1 MANEAVL
8 SKKVYKAQCE
18 ERLAQK
24 RKEIEALNQKL
35 KTLVPGSAEY
45 NQCQLD
51 ITKAEKKAKE
61 YVQSIYI
68 MDVQMNAK
76 THPAF
81 AAIPTIVQITL

>member
-8 SKKVYKAQCE
+8 SKQAYKAQCE

-24 RKEIEALNQKL
+24 RKDIEVLNQKL

-51 ITKAEKKAKE
+51 ITKAEKKATE
-61 YVQSIYI
+61 FAQSIYM
-68 MDVQMNAK
+68 MDVQMNLK
-76 THPAF
+76 THPAY
-81 AAIPTIVQITL
+81 ASVPTIVQITH

>member
-1 MANEAVL
+1 MANDAVIP
-8 SKKVYKAQCE
+8 KDVYKKQCE

-24 RKEIEALNQKL
+24 RKDIEVLNKKL

-45 NQCQLD
+45 QQCQIDLA
-51 ITKAEKKAKE
+51 KAEKKAKE

-76 THPAF
+76 TYARF
-81 AAIPTIVQITL
+81 MGIPMIPNVR